1 MQNLSSSGVD
11 HAKLQQKITTA
22 MRIAVSNRDAVA
34 QHLAR
39 WWGCEVNECFSFYF
53 GALIIA

>member
-1 MQNLSSSGVD
+1 MQNLNGAAVG

-22 MRIAVSNRDAVA
+22 MRIAVSSRDAVA
-34 QHLAR
+34 QHLMR